1 MAFLMLMR
9 PRCTRFQSDTP
20 RKFPPHRRY
29 LIAVSG
35 GSDSVSLLH
44 WLVELGYR
52 KLIVCHLDHQLRGR
66 SSQADARLVKELAAK
81 YDVSFESGLANVR
94 ALAKRKNVSI
104 ETAAREA
111 RYAFFADVARR
122 RRCRT
127 IFLAHHA
134 DDLVETF
141 LFNLFRGTGG
151 SGRVMRTTTE
161 HKVGKTTLTVVRP
174 FLAVWRAE
182 IDAYVHERGLGYRE
196 DTSNAEL
203 ASARNRIRH

>member
-66 SSQADARLVKELAAK
+66 SSQADARLVKNLARK
-81 YDVSFESGLANVR
+81 HGLEFEQRSNDVR
-94 ALAKRKNVSI
+94 ALAAKRKMSI
-104 ETAAREA
+104 ETAGRAA
-111 RYAFFADVARR
+111 RY
-122 RRCRT
+122 
-127 IFLAHHA
+127 
-134 DDLVETF
+134 
-141 LFNLFRGTGG
+141 
-151 SGRVMRTTTE
+151 
-161 HKVGKTTLTVVRP
+161 
-174 FLAVWRAE
+174 
-182 IDAYVHERGLGYRE
+182 
-196 DTSNAEL
+196 
-203 ASARNRIRH
+203 